1 MDKPWE
7 FNGESVLIIT
17 DLHQR
22 VNWAREVMRYESGN
36 YDKIVFLGDLA
47 DSHHVAP
54 EVSGIRETAAFH
66 RELVEME
73 NCRVLGG
80 NHDLPYYETSRSAQT
95 FQHKRRILNPC
106 SGFTRSKAI
115 EYAKEM
121 TPDHWKKVKLFTV
134 CNGWLLSHA
143 GMPKWIWDMGDSM
156 AYNEKGPDDIL
167 RQIWL
172 ESERA
177 LSCIEAREHAFLRCG
192 YIRGGDHESGGVTW
206 QDISEFRDNL
216 VFPQIFGHTSGDCVR
231 QIGRSYCIDTGLT
244 YGIIYKNGHLE
255 LKNRKRVRD
264 WSAEDNWVW
273 IGEKPVVRDET
284 ELNK

>member
-1 MDKPWE
+1 MDKPWQ
-7 FNGESVLIIT
+7 FNGESVLVFS
-17 DLHQR
+17 DVHQR
-22 VNWAREVMRYESGN
+22 INWAREVMDFEQGN
-36 YDKIVFLGDLA
+36 YDKIVFLGDMA
-47 DSHHVAP
+47 DSFHSPP

-66 RELVEME
+66 RELVEMR
-73 NCRVLGG
+73 NCRCILG
-80 NHDLPYYETSRSAQT
+80 NHCAPLAETARMAQT
-95 FQHKRRILNPC
+95 FQHKRKIFNFC
-106 SGFTRSKAI
+106 SGFTRSKSI

-121 TPDHWKKVKLFTV
+121 TPDHWKKVKLFTL

-156 AYNEKGPDDIL
+156 AYNEKEPDDIL

-192 YIRGGDHESGGVTW
+192 YIRGGDHESGGITW

-216 VFPQIFGHTSGDCVR
+216 IYPQIFGHSSAPFVR

-244 YGIIYKNGHLE
+244 YVIIGRDGKLE
-255 LKNRKRVRD
+255 FKNRKRVRNM
-264 WSAEDNWVW
+264 SSEDGWIW
-273 IGEKPVVRDET
+273 IGDDTKVKDET
-284 ELNK
+284 DLNQ